1 MSRTVVPFTTC
12 MAMSIKLAEDVW
24 LFPGFL
30 SLLKPSENYQIF
42 DVDDFS
48 ETLGVYCVPYYD
60 CRV

>member
-1 MSRTVVPFTTC
+1 

-30 SLLKPSENYQIF
+30 SLLKPSENYQMF